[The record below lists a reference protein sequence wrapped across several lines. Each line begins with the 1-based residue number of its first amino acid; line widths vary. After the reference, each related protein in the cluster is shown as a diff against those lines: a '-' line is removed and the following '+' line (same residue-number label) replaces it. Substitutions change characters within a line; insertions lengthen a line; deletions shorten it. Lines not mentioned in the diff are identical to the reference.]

1 MRSPFSTGPDRLE
14 PRRYLQRRMWTT
26 NSDRR
31 VKYLL
36 PFVVTSA
43 LAGCAGPRTTVGD
56 GFLQK
61 RQHLSGWHLDMGKR
75 DHGRSE
81 PVRSKVERMHI
92 RDVEPGSSARLKRP
106 VPSSGTVSSTQDGTL
121 ASTSN
126 SISDAIGSS
135 KMHPSNLPLDR
146 SEIPTLV
153 DDEQPERRWNPW
165 AIPAFAVALGTVAY
179 AILGTSEL
187 IVVAAVI
194 LTIVLAAIA
203 VRRGRMNE
211 WSGKGFAVSALIIG
225 CLSALITV
233 IALLNGGG

>member
-135 KMHPSNLPLDR
+135 KMHPSNLPLTDPR
-146 SEIPTLV
+146 S
-153 DDEQPERRWNPW
+153 QPLWTMNNQNAVGIHGRSRLLPSPSGRWRTQFSAQASSLSSRR
-165 AIPAFAVALGTVAY
+165 
-179 AILGTSEL
+179 
-187 IVVAAVI
+187 
-194 LTIVLAAIA
+194 
-203 VRRGRMNE
+203 
-211 WSGKGFAVSALIIG
+211 
-225 CLSALITV
+225 
-233 IALLNGGG
+233 